1 MSKLAVKKTAIVR
14 RKAKRHTAIVRR
26 EPPSLAEAVEKVLI
40 GGDLTP
46 LNVEQRLDY
55 YKKVCTSLGLN
66 PLTRPFD
73 YIAYQGKLTLYAR
86 RDCTD
91 QLRKIHGVSV
101 TSMKKEVSEGMYMVE
116 VEVKDKLGRTDTGTG
131 VVFTTGLKGTE
142 LANAYMKAETKAK
155 RRATLSVCG
164 LGFLDQS
171 ELDGIADYNEITS
184 GGRIITE
191 NGKKR
196 EPAEITEA
204 QLRKHE
210 SIQLVEWKEGLYA
223 ITGNGLGII
232 RSELTEEEKKKFDIK
247 YQGADKV
254 FTIPM
259 AQGFDFKD
267 MCERKKVEVTF
278 TEKA

>member
-1 MSKLAVKKTAIVR
+1 MKTSPKKTAIVR

-191 NGKKR
+191 NGKPKSSK
-196 EPAEITEA
+196 PVTEED
-204 QLRKHE
+204 LKKYE
-210 SIQLVEWKEGLYA
+210 SITLAFLDDTTVSLTGEHGLA
-223 ITGNGLGII
+223 IVRAEMTPEDKAELGIKHT
-232 RSELTEEEKKKFDIK
+232 LEKGVHMPAANAAK
-247 YQGADKV
+247 
-254 FTIPM
+254 
-259 AQGFDFKD
+259 FKD
-267 MCERKKVEVTF
+267 RVAKFNVRAEFAEG
-278 TEKA
+278 